1 MNLQNLSY
9 ISEIVIALASVVALK
24 QIVLAKRD
32 IKIRSKREAITL
44 SVNQVEY
51 YRSEIIK
58 EIIILE
64 NILGVLMNNDNM
76 KEELV
81 FFKSNKV
88 DLEDFTFQEIEEKN
102 MLENWKRKMNFLT
115 NNKSVYIKV
124 QDISNKIEYFSLA
137 FVSGAAEE
145 EVAFNPV
152 VDSFLDF
159 IKKNYNFYC
168 LFRKENNRSYSNTIT
183 LYKIWKKKILEQD
196 IKTKIKSFNK
206 DIDEVKNKIKKI
218 NQENIE
224 VIGTN

>member
-1 MNLQNLSY
+1 MLL
-9 ISEIVIALASVVALK
+9 LK

-32 IKIRSKREAITL
+32 IKIRSKKEAITL

-102 MLENWKRKMNFLT
+102 MLENWKEKMNFLT

-137 FVSGAAEE
+137 FVSSKIEE
-145 EVAFNPV
+145 EVAF
-152 VDSFLDF
+152 
-159 IKKNYNFYC
+159 
-168 LFRKENNRSYSNTIT
+168 
-183 LYKIWKKKILEQD
+183 
-196 IKTKIKSFNK
+196 
-206 DIDEVKNKIKKI
+206 
-218 NQENIE
+218 
-224 VIGTN
+224 